1 MLTKNLLLSS
11 LIIFLVSSTIAGE
24 LNTTLPSGYFK
35 KEPAEKEIWYS
46 GLVTKAII
54 FYGQSCA
61 NGESK
66 GCFNLG
72 LIYDAGEPAVQDKA
86 KAISSYKKA
95 CEADSSLAC
104 NNLGILYGDGDGVER
119 DYSLAIKYFDISC
132 KMHEEVGCKNREI
145 AEGLEKI
152 HKR

>member
-1 MLTKNLLLSS
+1 MHTKNLLLSS
-11 LIIFLVSSTIAGE
+11 LIIFLVNATIAGE
-24 LNTTLPSGYFK
+24 LNTTLPSGYLK

-72 LIYDAGEPAVQDKA
+72 LIYDTGEPTVQDMNRPGFTRHFLA
-86 KAISSYKKA
+86 YKFRPTRGCHE
-95 CEADSSLAC
+95 CEAIYR
-104 NNLGILYGDGDGVER
+104 GI
-119 DYSLAIKYFDISC
+119 S
-132 KMHEEVGCKNREI
+132 N
-145 AEGLEKI
+145 
-152 HKR
+152 